1 MKVNKPSFLPKD
13 AVTALLEQ
21 FPKDDILTSL
31 PHRLLYAHDASA
43 YRVIPLGIVFPQKQE
58 DIQFLFSWAHDF
70 QIPLT
75 FRSAGTSLSG
85 QSIGEGLIVDC
96 SKYWKDISYDESSKI
111 VMVEPGII
119 GGHVNR
125 FLSSFHRKIGP
136 DPASINACMM
146 GGILSNNASG
156 MCCGIE
162 HNSYHTIDSMTCILP
177 NGFILETSSK
187 NADEQLRMHA
197 PDIHQGLLSIR
208 EEILESPNL
217 IELIRKKYRL
227 KNTVGYCLNAFLDES
242 HPAHIIKKLLI
253 GSEGTLGFISKAG
266 LHTIPALPFA
276 STAILFFDSIESACK
291 AIPVLA
297 ETSPVAME
305 IMDRAALRS
314 IEYQDGAPHIIKT
327 LGDDGTGILIEYQS
341 DSQAALEQMKEAFQA
356 IMHDIQ
362 LLELP
367 HFTEDNAI
375 RSRYWKIRKGMF
387 PSIGASRAKGTGII
401 NEDIAV
407 PIESLSDAVKDL
419 RRLFATYHFHEAIIF
434 GHAKEG
440 NLHFVIAH
448 GFDSEEDITSF
459 GDFMQDLAHLIID
472 TYQGSLKAEHGTG
485 RNIAPF
491 VAHEWGDEA
500 YALMQ
505 RIKQLFDPHG
515 IMNPGIIITHDPHC
529 HIKHVK
535 PFPIVHDLIDT
546 CIECGYCES
555 HCPTHHYT
563 LSPRQRIILDREIAL
578 EKDPLIR
585 KELSDF
591 AKYAQIDSCAN
602 DGLCSMACP
611 VHINTGQYMV
621 EKRAA
626 GLDDAMQYA
635 FDKEADSIKQ
645 RDMIIRTKLNA
656 GHLISHVIGDRAL
669 QKITAIGSELF
680 DTPQWIPNL
689 PTSWKHSK
697 LASSADSSI
706 MYIPSCTARLF
717 AKPTDQSLALPDL
730 IISLSQKAG
739 IALTIPNDVEN
750 RCCGLAYASKGAK
763 HSAQKAMQDWSRDIS
778 EDVMIITD
786 SYSCASHIKQN
797 MNVMDMLDFAELLI
811 ASLPIQAI
819 QGTAILHPPCSVQ
832 MNGGIDRMKNI
843 AQQLATHV
851 FIPESL
857 GCCGF
862 AGDHGFKDPSLSKH
876 ACRDMNAEISK
887 QKKVIGYYSL
897 NPTCELG
904 MNIGTG
910 KVYVSLFYLIQQAIK
925 A

>member
-1 MKVNKPSFLPKD
+1 MKANKPSAFTPK

-21 FPKDDILTSL
+21 FPNDDILTSL

-43 YRVIPLGIVFPQKQE
+43 YRVIPLGIVFPRTPE
-58 DIQFLFSWAHDF
+58 DIQFLYSWAYEF

-85 QSIGEGLIVDC
+85 QAIGEGLIIDC
-96 SKYWKDISYDESSKI
+96 SKYWKDISYDESTNI
-111 VMVEPGII
+111 VTVEPGII

-125 FLSSFHRKIGP
+125 FLSSFQKKIGP

-162 HNSYHTIDSMTCILP
+162 HNSYHTIESMTCILP
-177 NGFILETSSK
+177 NGFILDTTSK
-187 NADEQLRMHA
+187 HAEKELQMHA
-197 PDIHQGLLSIR
+197 PEIYQGILSIR
-208 EEILESPNL
+208 DEILDSPKL
-217 IELIRKKYRL
+217 VKLIRKKYRL

-242 HPAHIIKKLLI
+242 NPVHIIKKLFI
-253 GSEGTLGFISKAG
+253 GSEGTLGCIIKAG
-266 LHTIPALPFA
+266 LHTIPALPYA
-276 STAILFFDSIESACK
+276 STAILFFDSIDSACK
-291 AIPVLA
+291 AIPLLA
-297 ETSPVAME
+297 QTSPVAME

-314 IEYQDGAPHIIKT
+314 IENQEGAPEIIKI
-327 LGDDGTGILIEYQS
+327 LGNDGTGILIEYQS
-341 DSQAALEQMKEAFQA
+341 DTQTALEEMKHTFSD
-356 IMHDIQ
+356 IMPNLQ
-362 LLELP
+362 LLENP
-367 HFTEDNAI
+367 MFTEDLNL
-375 RSRYWKIRKGMF
+375 RSLYWKIRKGMF

-407 PIESLSDAVKDL
+407 PIASLSDAVKDL
-419 RRLFATYHFHEAIIF
+419 RGLFANYHFHEAIIF

-448 GFDSEEDITSF
+448 GFDSEKDIKSF
-459 GDFMQDLAHLIID
+459 GDFMQDLAYLIID
-472 TYQGSLKAEHGTG
+472 KYQGSLKAEHGTG

-500 YALMQ
+500 YSLMQ
-505 RIKQLFDPHG
+505 RIKRLFDPHG
-515 IMNPGIIITHDPHC
+515 ILNPGIIISDDPNC
-529 HIKHVK
+529 HVKYVK
-535 PFPIVHDLIDT
+535 PFPIVHDIIDT

-563 LSPRQRIILDREIAL
+563 LSPRQRIILDREITL

-585 KELSDF
+585 KELTDF
-591 AKYAQIDSCAN
+591 AKYEQIDSCAN

-621 EKRAA
+621 EKRSAR
-626 GLDDAMQYA
+626 LDDAMLNI
-635 FDKEADSIKQ
+635 FDKEAGLIKQ

-656 GHLISHVIGDRAL
+656 GHLISNVIGDQAL
-669 QKITAIGSELF
+669 QKISAIGSKLF

-689 PTSWKHSK
+689 PTSWKYGK
-697 LASSADSSI
+697 QSSSVISSI
-706 MYIPSCTARLF
+706 VYIPSCTARLF
-717 AKPTDQSLALPDL
+717 AKPNDQSLALPDL
-730 IISLSQKAG
+730 IISLSKKAG
-739 IALTIPNDVEN
+739 IEITIPNDIEN

-763 HSAQKAMQDWSRDIS
+763 HSAQKAMQDWSRDIA
-778 EDVMIITD
+778 DDAIILTD
-786 SYSCASHIKQN
+786 SYSCSSHIRPN
-797 MNVMDMLDFAELLI
+797 MMVMDMLEFAELLI
-811 ASLPIQAI
+811 ASLPIQALE
-819 QGTAILHPPCSVQ
+819 GTAILHPPCSVQ
-832 MNGGIDRMKNI
+832 MNKGIERLRKI
-843 AQQLATHV
+843 TQKLAKDV

-876 ACRDMNAEISK
+876 ACRDMNIEINK
-887 QKKVIGYYSL
+887 QKNVIGYYSL

-910 KVYVSLFYLIQQAIK
+910 KSYVSLFYLIHQALK
-925 A
+925 D